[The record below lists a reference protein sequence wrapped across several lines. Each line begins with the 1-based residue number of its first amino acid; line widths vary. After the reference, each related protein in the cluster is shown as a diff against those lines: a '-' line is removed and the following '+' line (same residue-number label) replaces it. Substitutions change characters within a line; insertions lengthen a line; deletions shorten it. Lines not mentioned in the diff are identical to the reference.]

1 MKTYLP
7 SAILL
12 IGLIFAAGCSSK
24 DSTENAN
31 KINEER
37 IDKQAVAVG
46 SDAKEEA
53 KDVTKYMV
61 MLANTSLTEY
71 EFSKV
76 ALKKAT
82 NPEVRALAQSTMN
95 DHQQDDR
102 QLQTLAKQMNV
113 TLPTTLS
120 NKSKNHLGK
129 LTGMT
134 AGTEFDIQYLDYM
147 ASTNDDAIDVADD
160 LKDSAPTD
168 AAKTFAKKILE
179 DDKKHK
185 ERARELKNVLN

>member
-1 MKTYLP
+1 MKTYIA
-7 SAILL
+7 SAILI
-12 IGLIFAAGCSSK
+12 IGFLGTGCSSK
-24 DSTENAN
+24 DSTDNAN

-61 MLANTSLTEY
+61 TLANTSLTEF
-71 EFSKV
+71 ELSKI

-82 NPEVRALAQSTMN
+82 NPEVRAFAQSAIN

-102 QLQTLAKQMNV
+102 QLQGLAKQMNV

-120 NKSKNHLGK
+120 NKSKNNQGK
-129 LTGMT
+129 LTGMQ
-134 AGTEFDIQYLDYM
+134 AGTEFDLQYLDLM
-147 ASTNDDAIDVADD
+147 ASTNDDAIDAADD

-168 AAKTFAKKILE
+168 ATKTFAKKIIE

-185 ERARELKNVLN
+185 ERARQLKNVLD